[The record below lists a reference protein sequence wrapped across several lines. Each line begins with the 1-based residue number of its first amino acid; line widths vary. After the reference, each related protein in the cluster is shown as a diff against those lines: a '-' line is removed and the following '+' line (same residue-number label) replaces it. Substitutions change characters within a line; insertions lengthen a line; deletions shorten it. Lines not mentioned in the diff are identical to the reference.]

1 MSIND
6 HLFRYICVACY
17 LNLRFLLPDLSC
29 IDEFEFSWF
38 SNSKQLSDI
47 SILKIE
53 MLFEFQ
59 NKTNIEIIAF
69 WLILFGFPIDL

>member
-1 MSIND
+1 M
-6 HLFRYICVACY
+6 LLKVP
-17 LNLRFLLPDLSC
+17 LLLPYLSC

-59 NKTNIEIIAF
+59 SKTNIEIITF
-69 WLILFGFPIDL
+69 